1 MDCGDASS
9 MISTIEFEAGGK
21 SYSMRMSTNAQVR
34 YQRAAGE
41 TLLRGLQAVQDDPS
55 DIDRIR
61 RLIWA
66 SMSHTEGMT
75 EDQAGD
81 IMDEMGIEEAID
93 KLTAAVHAAY
103 PKAAAAAAAAQEEAA
118 ESGNGE
124 RAKKGPKT

>member
-1 MDCGDASS
+1 

-21 SYSMRMSTNAQVR
+21 AYSMRMSTNAQVR

-41 TLLRGLQAVQDDPS
+41 TLLRGLQAVQEDPS

-66 SMSHTEGMT
+66 SMSHLDGLT

-81 IMDEMGIEEAID
+81 IMDEMGIEVAID

-103 PKAAAAAAAAQEEAA
+103 PKAAANAQDSAGEP
-118 ESGNGE
+118 GNGQ
-124 RAKKGPKT
+124 RAKKSPKP

>member
-1 MDCGDASS
+1 
-9 MISTIEFEAGGK
+9 MISTVEFEAGGK

-55 DIDRIR
+55 DTERLR

-66 SMSHTEGMT
+66 SMSHADGLT

-81 IMDEMGIEEAID
+81 IMDDMGIEEAVA
-93 KLTAAVHAAY
+93 KLTEAVHSAY
-103 PKAAAAAAAAQEEAA
+103 PKAAAAAQEA
-118 ESGNGE
+118 EGKTGNGS

>member
-1 MDCGDASS
+1 

-21 SYSMRMSTNAQVR
+21 AYSMRMSTNAQVR

-66 SMSHTEGMT
+66 SMSHKDGLT

-81 IMDEMGIEEAID
+81 IMDEMGIELAID

-103 PKAAAAAAAAQEEAA
+103 PKAAAAAEQEA
-118 ESGNGE
+118 ETGNGE
-124 RAKKGPKT
+124 RAKKSPKT